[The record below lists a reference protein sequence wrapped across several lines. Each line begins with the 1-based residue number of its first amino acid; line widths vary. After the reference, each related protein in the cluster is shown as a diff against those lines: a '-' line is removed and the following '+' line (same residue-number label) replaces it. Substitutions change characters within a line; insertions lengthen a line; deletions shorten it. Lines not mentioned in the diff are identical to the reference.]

1 MSYFESRLKIN
12 IDDFAEIERKLK
24 FCQELRITNLI
35 LEPKNDILKLSSE
48 LKQRISKISTLN
60 LYYRINLRPNNLN
73 DLKKRIQHYNNFSDI
88 ISVESMDKNIQIQA
102 AKDSRVDIISF
113 SDQNVIKTISPGIIS
128 LTKQNRSFIEFSLAP
143 LMARNQA
150 IQSKYLRSLYR
161 AVQLAVQLKV
171 NYIISG
177 NFDDLFKLRHPRAL
191 ISVCHTLLGIPLLS
205 AKKAFSENVLTLIN
219 RVHARQDKSI
229 IESGVKLLNE
239 GEL

>member
-1 MSYFESRLKIN
+1 LSYFESRLKIN
-12 IDDFAEIERKLK
+12 INDFAEIERKLK

-35 LEPKNDILKLSSE
+35 LEPKNDTIKLNSE
-48 LKQRISKISTLN
+48 FKQRISKISTLN
-60 LYYRINLRPNNLN
+60 LYYRINLKPNSLN
-73 DLKKRIQHYNNFSDI
+73 DLKKRIQPYNNSSDI

-102 AKDSRVDIISF
+102 AKDSRVDILSF
-113 SDQNVIKTISPGIIS
+113 SDQDVIKTISPGIIS
-128 LTKQNRSFIEFSLAP
+128 LTKQNNSFIEFSLAP
-143 LMARNQA
+143 IMARNQA
-150 IQSKYLRSLYR
+150 AQSKYLRRLYR

-177 NFDDLFKLRHPRAL
+177 NFDDFFKLRHPRSL

-205 AKKAFSENVLTLIN
+205 AKKAFSENVLTLID
-219 RVHARQDKSI
+219 RAQARQDKNI

>member
-12 IDDFAEIERKLK
+12 INDFAEIERKLK

-35 LEPKNDILKLSSE
+35 LEPKNDVVKLNSE
-48 LKQRISKISTLN
+48 LKQRISKISTIN
-60 LYYRINLRPNNLN
+60 LYYRINLRPNSLN

-143 LMARNQA
+143 IMARNQI

-205 AKKAFSENVLTLIN
+205 AKKVFSENVLTLIN
-219 RVHARQDKSI
+219 RVQARQDKNI

>member
-1 MSYFESRLKIN
+1 LSYFESRLKIN
-12 IDDFAEIERKLK
+12 LNDFAEIERKLK

-35 LEPKNDILKLSSE
+35 LEPKNDILKLNSE

-60 LYYRINLRPNNLN
+60 LYYRINLRPKSLN
-73 DLKKRIQHYNNFSDI
+73 DLKKRIQPYNNFSDI

-143 LMARNQA
+143 IMARNQA
-150 IQSKYLRSLYR
+150 AQSRYLRSLYR

-219 RVHARQDKSI
+219 RVHARRDKNI

>member
-12 IDDFAEIERKLK
+12 LNDFAEIERKLK

-35 LEPKNDILKLSSE
+35 LEPKNDVVKLNSE
-48 LKQRISKISTLN
+48 LKERISKISTLN
-60 LYYRINLRPNNLN
+60 LYYRINLRPNSLN
-73 DLKKRIQHYNNFSDI
+73 DLKKRIKPYNNFSDI

-128 LTKQNRSFIEFSLAP
+128 LTKQNNSFIEFSLAP
-143 LMARNQA
+143 IMARNQA
-150 IQSKYLRSLYR
+150 VQSRYLRSLYR

-219 RVHARQDKSI
+219 RVQAHQDKNI

>member
-12 IDDFAEIERKLK
+12 INDFAEIERKLK

-35 LEPKNDILKLSSE
+35 LEPKNDILKLNSE
-48 LKQRISKISTLN
+48 FKQRISKISTLN
-60 LYYRINLRPNNLN
+60 LYYRINLRPNSLN
-73 DLKKRIQHYNNFSDI
+73 DLKKRIQPYNNFSDI

-113 SDQNVIKTISPGIIS
+113 SDQNIIKTISPGIIS
-128 LTKQNRSFIEFSLAP
+128 LTKQNKSFIEFSLAP
-143 LMARNQA
+143 IMTRNQA
-150 IQSKYLRSLYR
+150 VQSRYLRSLYR
-161 AVQLAVQLKV
+161 AVQLAMQLKV

-191 ISVCHTLLGIPLLS
+191 ISVCHTLLSMPLLS
-205 AKKAFSENVLTLIN
+205 AKKAFSENVITLIN
-219 RVHARQDKSI
+219 RVHARQDKNI

>member
-1 MSYFESRLKIN
+1 
-12 IDDFAEIERKLK
+12 
-24 FCQELRITNLI
+24 
-35 LEPKNDILKLSSE
+35 
-48 LKQRISKISTLN
+48 
-60 LYYRINLRPNNLN
+60 
-73 DLKKRIQHYNNFSDI
+73 
-88 ISVESMDKNIQIQA
+88 MDKNIQIQA

-128 LTKQNRSFIEFSLAP
+128 LIKQNRSFIEFSLASI
-143 LMARNQA
+143 MTRNQA
-150 IQSKYLRSLYR
+150 VQSRYLRSLYR
-161 AVQLAVQLKV
+161 AVQLAMQLKV

-177 NFDDLFKLRHPRAL
+177 NFDDIFKLRHPRAL

-219 RVHARQDKSI
+219 RVQARQDKNI

>member
-12 IDDFAEIERKLK
+12 INDFTEIEKKIK

-35 LEPKNDILKLSSE
+35 LEPKNDILKLNSE
-48 LKQRISKISTLN
+48 LKQRLSKFSTLN
-60 LYYRINLRPNNLN
+60 LYYRINLRPKSLN
-73 DLKKRIQHYNNFSDI
+73 DLKKRIQPYNNFSDI

-128 LTKQNRSFIEFSLAP
+128 LAKQNRSFIEFSLAP
-143 LMARNQA
+143 IMARNQA
-150 IQSKYLRSLYR
+150 FQSKYLRSLYR
-161 AVQLAVQLKV
+161 AVQLAMQLKV

-219 RVHARQDKSI
+219 RVHARQDKNI

>member
-12 IDDFAEIERKLK
+12 LNDFAEIERKLK

-35 LEPKNDILKLSSE
+35 LEPKNDIVKLNSE

-60 LYYRINLRPNNLN
+60 LYYRINLRPNSLN
-73 DLKKRIQHYNNFSDI
+73 DLKKRIQTYNNFSDI

-143 LMARNQA
+143 VMAKNQA
-150 IQSKYLRSLYR
+150 VQSRYLRILYR
-161 AVQLAVQLKV
+161 AVQLALQLKV

-219 RVHARQDKSI
+219 RVQGRQDKNI
-229 IESGVKLLNE
+229 IESGVRLLNE

>member
-12 IDDFAEIERKLK
+12 LNDFAEIERKLK

-35 LEPKNDILKLSSE
+35 LEPKNDIIKLNSE

-60 LYYRINLRPNNLN
+60 LYYRINLRPNSLN
-73 DLKKRIQHYNNFSDI
+73 DLKKRIQPYNIFSDI

-102 AKDSRVDIISF
+102 AKDSRVDILSF

-128 LTKQNRSFIEFSLAP
+128 LTKQNNSFIEFSLAP
-143 LMARNQA
+143 IMARNQA
-150 IQSKYLRSLYR
+150 VQSRYLRSLYR

-191 ISVCHTLLGIPLLS
+191 ISICHTLLGIPLLS
-205 AKKAFSENVLTLIN
+205 AKKVFSENVLTLIN
-219 RVHARQDKSI
+219 RVQARQDNNI

>member
-12 IDDFAEIERKLK
+12 IDDFAEIERKIK

-35 LEPKNDILKLSSE
+35 LEPKNDVVKLNSE
-48 LKQRISKISTLN
+48 LKQRISKISNLN
-60 LYYRINLRPNNLN
+60 LYYRINLRPNSLN
-73 DLKKRIQHYNNFSDI
+73 DLKKLIQPYNNFSDI
-88 ISVESMDKNIQIQA
+88 ISVESMDKNTQIQA

-143 LMARNQA
+143 IMTRNQA
-150 IQSKYLRSLYR
+150 IQSRYLRSLYR

-205 AKKAFSENVLTLIN
+205 AKKAFSKNVLNLIN
-219 RVHARQDKSI
+219 RVQARQDKNI
-229 IESGVKLLNE
+229 IESGVKILNE
-239 GEL
+239 DEL

>member
-1 MSYFESRLKIN
+1 LSYFESRLKIN
-12 IDDFAEIERKLK
+12 INDFADIERKLK

-35 LEPKNDILKLSSE
+35 LEPKNNVVKFNSE
-48 LKQRISKISTLN
+48 LKQRISKISSLN
-60 LYYRINLRPNNLN
+60 IYYRINLRPNSLN
-73 DLKKRIQHYNNFSDI
+73 DLKKRIQLYNNFSDI

-113 SDQNVIKTISPGIIS
+113 SDQNILKTISPGIIS

-143 LMARNQA
+143 IMTRNQA
-150 IQSKYLRSLYR
+150 VQSRYLRSLYR

-191 ISVCHTLLGIPLLS
+191 ISVCHTLLDISLLS
-205 AKKAFSENVLTLIN
+205 AKKAFSENVLTLID
-219 RVHARQDKSI
+219 RVQARQDKNI
-229 IESGVKLLNE
+229 IESGVKLLKE

>member
-1 MSYFESRLKIN
+1 LSYFESRLKIN
-12 IDDFAEIERKLK
+12 INDFTEIEKKIKL
-24 FCQELRITNLI
+24 CQELRITNLI
-35 LEPKNDILKLSSE
+35 LEPKNDILKLNSK
-48 LKQRISKISTLN
+48 LKERISKISTLN

-113 SDQNVIKTISPGIIS
+113 SDQNLIKTISPGIIS
-128 LTKQNRSFIEFSLAP
+128 LAKQNRSFIEFSLAP
-143 LMARNQA
+143 IMARNQA
-150 IQSKYLRSLYR
+150 VQSKYLRSLYR
-161 AVQLAVQLKV
+161 AVQLAMQLKV

-177 NFDDLFKLRHPRAL
+177 NFDDIFKLRHPRAL

-219 RVHARQDKSI
+219 RGHARQDKNI
-229 IESGVKLLNE
+229 IETGVKLLNE

>member
-12 IDDFAEIERKLK
+12 INDFADIERKLK

-35 LEPKNDILKLSSE
+35 LEPKNNVVKFNSE
-48 LKQRISKISTLN
+48 LKQRISKISSLN
-60 LYYRINLRPNNLN
+60 IYYRINLRPNSLN
-73 DLKKRIQHYNNFSDI
+73 DLKKRIQLYNNFSDI

-113 SDQNVIKTISPGIIS
+113 SDQNILKTISPGIIS

-143 LMARNQA
+143 IMTRNQA
-150 IQSKYLRSLYR
+150 VQSRYLRSLYR

-191 ISVCHTLLGIPLLS
+191 ISVCHTLLDISLLS
-205 AKKAFSENVLTLIN
+205 AKKAFSENVLTLID
-219 RVHARQDKSI
+219 RVQARQDKNI
-229 IESGVKLLNE
+229 IESGIKLLKE

>member
-1 MSYFESRLKIN
+1 LSYFESRLKIN
-12 IDDFAEIERKLK
+12 LNDFAEIERKLK

-35 LEPKNDILKLSSE
+35 LEPKNDIVKLNSE

-60 LYYRINLRPNNLN
+60 LYYRINLRPNSLN
-73 DLKKRIQHYNNFSDI
+73 DLKKRIQTYNNFSDI

-143 LMARNQA
+143 VMAKNQA
-150 IQSKYLRSLYR
+150 VQSRYLRILYR
-161 AVQLAVQLKV
+161 AVQLALQLKV

-219 RVHARQDKSI
+219 RVQGRQDKNI
-229 IESGVKLLNE
+229 IESGVRLLNE

>member
-1 MSYFESRLKIN
+1 MSYFEARLKIN

-35 LEPKNDILKLSSE
+35 LEPKNDILKLNSE

-60 LYYRINLRPNNLN
+60 IYYRINLRPKSLN
-73 DLKKRIQHYNNFSDI
+73 DLKKRIQPYNNFSDI

-143 LMARNQA
+143 IMTRNQA
-150 IQSKYLRSLYR
+150 VQSRYLRSLYR
-161 AVQLAVQLKV
+161 AVQLAVQLKA

-191 ISVCHTLLGIPLLS
+191 ISVCHTLLGIPLLN

-219 RVHARQDKSI
+219 RVQGHQDKNI
-229 IESGVKLLNE
+229 IEPGVNLLNE

>member
-12 IDDFAEIERKLK
+12 INDFAEIERKLK

-35 LEPKNDILKLSSE
+35 LEPRNGNVKLNSE
-48 LKQRISKISTLN
+48 LKHRISKISTLN
-60 LYYRINLRPNNLN
+60 LYYRINLMPNSLS
-73 DLKKRIQHYNNFSDI
+73 DLKKRIQPYNNYSDI

-143 LMARNQA
+143 IMTRNQA
-150 IQSKYLRSLYR
+150 TQSKYLRSLYR
-161 AVQLAVQLKV
+161 AVQLAIQLKV

-177 NFDDLFKLRHPRAL
+177 NFDDIFKIRHPRAL
-191 ISVCHTLLGIPLLS
+191 ISVCHTLLGIPLLN
-205 AKKAFSENVLTLIN
+205 AKKAFSENVLTLLN
-219 RVHARQDKSI
+219 RVHARQDKNI

>member
-12 IDDFAEIERKLK
+12 VNDFAEIERKLK

-35 LEPKNDILKLSSE
+35 LEPKNDVLKLNSE

-60 LYYRINLRPNNLN
+60 LYYRINLRPNSLN
-73 DLKKRIQHYNNFSDI
+73 DLKKRIQPYNNFSDI

-143 LMARNQA
+143 IMARNQV

-191 ISVCHTLLGIPLLS
+191 ISICHTLLGIPLLS
-205 AKKAFSENVLTLIN
+205 AKKVFSENVLTLIN
-219 RVHARQDKSI
+219 RVQARQDNNI

>member
-12 IDDFAEIERKLK
+12 INDFAEIERKIK

-35 LEPKNDILKLSSE
+35 LEPKNDILKLNSE

-60 LYYRINLRPNNLN
+60 LYYRINLRPNSLN
-73 DLKKRIQHYNNFSDI
+73 DLKKLIQPYNNFSDI

-143 LMARNQA
+143 IMARNQA
-150 IQSKYLRSLYR
+150 VQSKYLRSLYR

-219 RVHARQDKSI
+219 RVQARQDKNI

>member
-12 IDDFAEIERKLK
+12 INDFAEIERKIK

-35 LEPKNDILKLSSE
+35 LEPKNDILKLNSE

-60 LYYRINLRPNNLN
+60 LYYRINLRPNSLN
-73 DLKKRIQHYNNFSDI
+73 DLKKRIQLYNNFSDI

-128 LTKQNRSFIEFSLAP
+128 LIKQNRSFIEFSLAP
-143 LMARNQA
+143 IMTRNQA
-150 IQSKYLRSLYR
+150 VQSRYLRSLYR

-177 NFDDLFKLRHPRAL
+177 NFDDIFKLRHPRAL

-219 RVHARQDKSI
+219 RVQARQDKNI

>member
-12 IDDFAEIERKLK
+12 LNDFAEIERKLK

-35 LEPKNDILKLSSE
+35 LEPKNDVVKLNSE

-60 LYYRINLRPNNLN
+60 LYYRINLRPNSLN
-73 DLKKRIQHYNNFSDI
+73 DLKKRIQTYNNFSDI

-143 LMARNQA
+143 VMAKNQA
-150 IQSKYLRSLYR
+150 VQSRYLRILYR
-161 AVQLAVQLKV
+161 AVQLALQLKV

-219 RVHARQDKSI
+219 RVQGRQDKNI
-229 IESGVKLLNE
+229 IESGVRLLNE

>member
-12 IDDFAEIERKLK
+12 INDFAEIERKLN

-35 LEPKNDILKLSSE
+35 LEPKNDTIMLNSE

-60 LYYRINLRPNNLN
+60 LYYRINLRPNSLN
-73 DLKKRIQHYNNFSDI
+73 DLKKRIQQYNYFSDI

-128 LTKQNRSFIEFSLAP
+128 LTKQNNSFIEFSLAP
-143 LMARNQA
+143 IMARNQA
-150 IQSKYLRSLYR
+150 TQSRYLRSLYR
-161 AVQLAVQLKV
+161 AVQLAIQLKV

-191 ISVCHTLLGIPLLS
+191 MSVCHTLLGIPLLS
-205 AKKAFSENVLTLIN
+205 AKKAFSKNVLNLIN
-219 RVHARQDKSI
+219 RVQARQDKNI
-229 IESGVKLLNE
+229 VESGVKILNE
-239 GEL
+239 SEQ

>member
-12 IDDFAEIERKLK
+12 INDFTEIEKKIKL
-24 FCQELRITNLI
+24 CQELRITNLI
-35 LEPKNDILKLSSE
+35 LEPKNDILKLNSK

-60 LYYRINLRPNNLN
+60 LYYRINLKPNNLN

-143 LMARNQA
+143 IMARNQA
-150 IQSKYLRSLYR
+150 VQSKYLRSLYR
-161 AVQLAVQLKV
+161 AIQLAVQLKV

-219 RVHARQDKSI
+219 RGHARQDKKI

>member
-1 MSYFESRLKIN
+1 LSYFESRLKIN

-24 FCQELRITNLI
+24 FCQELRMTNLI
-35 LEPKNDILKLSSE
+35 LEPKNDILKFNSE

-60 LYYRINLRPNNLN
+60 LYYRINLRPKSLN
-73 DLKKRIQHYNNFSDI
+73 DLKKRIKHYNNFSDI

-143 LMARNQA
+143 IMARNQA
-150 IQSKYLRSLYR
+150 VQSKYLRSLYR

-219 RVHARQDKSI
+219 RVHARQDKNI
-229 IESGVKLLNE
+229 IESRVKRLNE

>member
-1 MSYFESRLKIN
+1 LSYFEARLKIN
-12 IDDFAEIERKLK
+12 VDDFAEIERKLK

-35 LEPKNDILKLSSE
+35 LEPKNDILKLNSE

-60 LYYRINLRPNNLN
+60 IYYRINLRPKSLN
-73 DLKKRIQHYNNFSDI
+73 DLKKRIQPYNNFSDI

-143 LMARNQA
+143 IMTRNQA
-150 IQSKYLRSLYR
+150 VQSRYLRSLYR
-161 AVQLAVQLKV
+161 AVQLAVQLKA

-191 ISVCHTLLGIPLLS
+191 ISVCHTLLGIPLLN

-219 RVHARQDKSI
+219 RVQAHQDKNI
-229 IESGVKLLNE
+229 IEPGVNLLNE

>member
-12 IDDFAEIERKLK
+12 INDFADIERKLK

-35 LEPKNDILKLSSE
+35 LEPKNDILKLNSE
-48 LKQRISKISTLN
+48 FKQRISKISTLN
-60 LYYRINLRPNNLN
+60 IYYRINLKPNSLK
-73 DLKKRIQHYNNFSDI
+73 DLKKRIQPYNNFSDI

-128 LTKQNRSFIEFSLAP
+128 LTKQNKSFIEFSLAP
-143 LMARNQA
+143 IMVRNQA

-161 AVQLAVQLKV
+161 AVQLAVQLKA

-191 ISVCHTLLGIPLLS
+191 ISVCHTLLGIPLLR
-205 AKKAFSENVLTLIN
+205 AKKAFSENVLSLIN
-219 RVHARQDKSI
+219 RVQTRQDKNI

>member
-12 IDDFAEIERKLK
+12 VNDFAEIERKLK

-35 LEPKNDILKLSSE
+35 LEPKNDVLKLNSE

-60 LYYRINLRPNNLN
+60 LYYRINLRPNSLN
-73 DLKKRIQHYNNFSDI
+73 DLKKRIQPYNNFSDI

-113 SDQNVIKTISPGIIS
+113 SDQNVVKTISPGIIS

-143 LMARNQA
+143 IMARNQV

-191 ISVCHTLLGIPLLS
+191 ISICHTLLGIPLLS
-205 AKKAFSENVLTLIN
+205 AKKVFSENVLTLIN
-219 RVHARQDKSI
+219 RVQARQDNNI

>member
-12 IDDFAEIERKLK
+12 INNFTEIERILK

-35 LEPKNDILKLSSE
+35 LEPKSDVIKLNSE
-48 LKQRISKISTLN
+48 LKQQISKISTIN
-60 LYYRINLRPNNLN
+60 LYYRINLRPNSLN
-73 DLKKRIQHYNNFSDI
+73 DLKKRIQSYNNFSDI

-128 LTKQNRSFIEFSLAP
+128 LTKQNNSFLEFSLAP
-143 LMARNQA
+143 IMARNQVV
-150 IQSKYLRSLYR
+150 QSRYLRSLYR

-205 AKKAFSENVLTLIN
+205 AKKVFSENVLTLIN
-219 RVHARQDKSI
+219 RVQARQDKNI
-229 IESGVKLLNE
+229 IESGVKLLKE

>member
-1 MSYFESRLKIN
+1 
-12 IDDFAEIERKLK
+12 
-24 FCQELRITNLI
+24 
-35 LEPKNDILKLSSE
+35 
-48 LKQRISKISTLN
+48 
-60 LYYRINLRPNNLN
+60 
-73 DLKKRIQHYNNFSDI
+73 
-88 ISVESMDKNIQIQA
+88 MDKNIQIQA

-143 LMARNQA
+143 IMTRNQA
-150 IQSKYLRSLYR
+150 TQSKYLRSLYR
-161 AVQLAVQLKV
+161 AVQLAIQLKV

-177 NFDDLFKLRHPRAL
+177 NFDDIFKIRHPRAL

-205 AKKAFSENVLTLIN
+205 AKKAFSENVLTLLN
-219 RVHARQDKSI
+219 RVHARQDKNI

>member
-1 MSYFESRLKIN
+1 MSYFESRLKLN
-12 IDDFAEIERKLK
+12 VNDFAEIERKLK
-24 FCQELRITNLI
+24 FCQELRINNLI
-35 LEPKNDILKLSSE
+35 LEPKNDIVKLNSE
-48 LKQRISKISTLN
+48 LKERISKISTLN
-60 LYYRINLRPNNLN
+60 LYYRINLRPNSLN
-73 DLKKRIQHYNNFSDI
+73 DLKKRIQPYNNFSDI

-161 AVQLAVQLKV
+161 AVQLAVGLKA

-177 NFDDLFKLRHPRAL
+177 NFDELFNLRHPRAL

-205 AKKAFSENVLTLIN
+205 AKKAFSENILTLLH
-219 RVHARQDKSI
+219 RVHARQDKNI
-229 IESGVKLLNE
+229 VEFGVKLLNE

>member
-1 MSYFESRLKIN
+1 
-12 IDDFAEIERKLK
+12 
-24 FCQELRITNLI
+24 
-35 LEPKNDILKLSSE
+35 
-48 LKQRISKISTLN
+48 
-60 LYYRINLRPNNLN
+60 
-73 DLKKRIQHYNNFSDI
+73 
-88 ISVESMDKNIQIQA
+88 MDKNIQIQA

-143 LMARNQA
+143 VMAKNQA
-150 IQSKYLRSLYR
+150 VQSRYLRILYR
-161 AVQLAVQLKV
+161 AVQLALQLKV

-219 RVHARQDKSI
+219 RVQGRQDKNI
-229 IESGVKLLNE
+229 IESGVRLLNE

>member
-1 MSYFESRLKIN
+1 LSYFESRLKIN
-12 IDDFAEIERKLK
+12 LNDFAEIERKLK

-35 LEPKNDILKLSSE
+35 LEPKNDVVKLNSE
-48 LKQRISKISTLN
+48 LKQRISEISTLN
-60 LYYRINLRPNNLN
+60 LYYRINLEPNSLN

-143 LMARNQA
+143 IMARNQA
-150 IQSKYLRSLYR
+150 VQSKYLRRLYR
-161 AVQLAVQLKV
+161 AVQLAVQLKA

-177 NFDDLFKLRHPRAL
+177 NFDDIFYLRHPRAL
-191 ISVCHTLLGIPLLS
+191 ISICHTLLGIPLLS

-219 RVHARQDKSI
+219 RVQARQNKKI

>member
-24 FCQELRITNLI
+24 FCQKLRITNLI
-35 LEPKNDILKLSSE
+35 LEPKNDIVKLNSE
-48 LKQRISKISTLN
+48 LKQRISKISPLN
-60 LYYRINLRPNNLN
+60 LYYRINLKPNSLN
-73 DLKKRIQHYNNFSDI
+73 DLKKRIQPYNNFSDI

-128 LTKQNRSFIEFSLAP
+128 LTKQNKSFIEFSLAP
-143 LMARNQA
+143 IMTKNQA
-150 IQSKYLRSLYR
+150 VQSRYLRSLYR
-161 AVQLAVQLKV
+161 AVQLAAQLKV

-205 AKKAFSENVLTLIN
+205 AKKAFSENVLSLIN
-219 RVHARQDKSI
+219 RVQARQDKNI
-229 IESGVKLLNE
+229 IESGVKLLNG

>member
-12 IDDFAEIERKLK
+12 LNDFAEIERKLK

-35 LEPKNDILKLSSE
+35 LEPKNDIIKLNSE

-60 LYYRINLRPNNLN
+60 LYYRINLRPNSLN
-73 DLKKRIQHYNNFSDI
+73 DLKKLIQLYNNFSDI

-128 LTKQNRSFIEFSLAP
+128 LIKQNRSFIEFSLASI
-143 LMARNQA
+143 MTRNQA
-150 IQSKYLRSLYR
+150 VQSRYLRSLYR
-161 AVQLAVQLKV
+161 AVQLAMQLKV

-177 NFDDLFKLRHPRAL
+177 NFDDIFKLRHPRAL

-219 RVHARQDKSI
+219 RVQARQDKNI

>member
-12 IDDFAEIERKLK
+12 INDFAEIERKLK

-35 LEPKNDILKLSSE
+35 LEPKNDVVKLNSE

-60 LYYRINLRPNNLN
+60 LYYRINLRPNSLN
-73 DLKKRIQHYNNFSDI
+73 DLKKRIQPYNNFSDI

-143 LMARNQA
+143 IMARNQV

-205 AKKAFSENVLTLIN
+205 AKKVFSENVLTLIN
-219 RVHARQDKSI
+219 RVQARQDKNI
-229 IESGVKLLNE
+229 IESGVKLFNE

>member
-12 IDDFAEIERKLK
+12 LNDFAEIERKLK

-35 LEPKNDILKLSSE
+35 LEPKNDVVKLNSE

-60 LYYRINLRPNNLN
+60 LYYRINLRPNSLN
-73 DLKKRIQHYNNFSDI
+73 DLKKRIQTYNNFSDI

-143 LMARNQA
+143 VMAKNQA
-150 IQSKYLRSLYR
+150 VQSRYLRILYR
-161 AVQLAVQLKV
+161 AVQLALQLKV

-219 RVHARQDKSI
+219 RVQGRQDKNV
-229 IESGVKLLNE
+229 IESGVRLLNE

>member
-1 MSYFESRLKIN
+1 LSYFESRLKIN
-12 IDDFAEIERKLK
+12 INDFAEIERKLK

-35 LEPKNDILKLSSE
+35 LEPKNDVVKLNSE

-60 LYYRINLRPNNLN
+60 LYYRINLRPNSLN
-73 DLKKRIQHYNNFSDI
+73 DLKKRIQPYNNFSDI

-143 LMARNQA
+143 IMARNQV

-205 AKKAFSENVLTLIN
+205 AKKVFSENVLTLIN
-219 RVHARQDKSI
+219 RVQARQDKNI
-229 IESGVKLLNE
+229 IESGVKLFNE